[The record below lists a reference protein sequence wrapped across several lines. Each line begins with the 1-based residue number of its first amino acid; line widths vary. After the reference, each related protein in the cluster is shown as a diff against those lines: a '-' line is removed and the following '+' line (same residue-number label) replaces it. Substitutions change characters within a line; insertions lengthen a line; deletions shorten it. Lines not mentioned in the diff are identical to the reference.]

1 MALSGNEV
9 AILTARFGAA
19 RFGASRF
26 GFCPKDTKGVAIGT
40 AGPFYTWWKRQY
52 QATASWTLRRS

>member
-1 MALSGNEV
+1 MALTGNQT

-26 GFCPKDTKGVAIGT
+26 GFCPRDTKDATGT
-40 AGPFYTWWKRQY
+40 TTGPFYTWWKRQY
-52 QATASWTLRRS
+52 QAAAAWTLRRS